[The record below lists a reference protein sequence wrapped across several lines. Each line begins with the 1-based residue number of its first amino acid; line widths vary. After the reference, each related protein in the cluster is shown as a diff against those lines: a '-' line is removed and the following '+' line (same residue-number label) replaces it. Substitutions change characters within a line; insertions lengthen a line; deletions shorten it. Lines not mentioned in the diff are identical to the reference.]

1 MAMFEER
8 SLQRRR
14 RGNRWPLTIVAATA
28 AVVMGL
34 VLFPWA
40 PRAQVA
46 STPTVTAITP
56 AAADP
61 NIRVHGGGT
70 RVDDTTTVNPL
81 PMGTV
86 FRAASTDSTDQDTC
100 TTPSASTNNCTI
112 MNLPDG
118 HQWDVALTGAPTG
131 YYLNQRLS
139 INNG

>member
-40 PRAQVA
+40 PRAQVP

-56 AAADP
+56 VEADP
-61 NIRVHGGGT
+61 SIIVHGGGT
-70 RVDDTTTVNPL
+70 RVGDTDVVNPI
-81 PMGTV
+81 PNGTV
-86 FRAASTDSTDQDTC
+86 FTATPTAGGANSHSCSTSAGTC
-100 TTPSASTNNCTI
+100 TISIPTTEDNFAWN
-112 MNLPDG
+112 
-118 HQWDVALTGAPTG
+118 VALTTAPTG
-131 YYLNQRLS
+131 YYTNPTLS
-139 INNG
+139 V